1 MTELT
6 PQAISLLQGKNFAS
20 LATVMKDGS
29 PQTSVIWVDTDG
41 THVVFNT
48 AEGRLKTHNMRRD
61 ARVAVAV
68 PNSENPYEQVLIR
81 GRVVEMTHDGAD
93 AHIDAMAKK
102 YLDQDSYP
110 FRAPGEV
117 RVLVKVLPERV
128 SAD

>member
-6 PQAISLLQGKNFAS
+6 AQAISLLQGKNFAS
-20 LATVMKDGS
+20 VATVMKDGS

-48 AEGRLKTHNMRRD
+48 AEGRVKTHNMRRD
-61 ARVAVAV
+61 ARVAIAV

-110 FRAPGEV
+110 FRGPGEV
-117 RVLVKVLPERV
+117 RVLVKVLPEHV
-128 SAD
+128 SAG